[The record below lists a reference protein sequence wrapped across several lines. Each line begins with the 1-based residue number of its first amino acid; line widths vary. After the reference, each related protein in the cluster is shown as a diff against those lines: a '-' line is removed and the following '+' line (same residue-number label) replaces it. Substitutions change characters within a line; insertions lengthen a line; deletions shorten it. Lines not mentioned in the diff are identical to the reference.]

1 MTPEQHS
8 IPPQDTSPAPRP
20 KRRRSM
26 RATTAIAAALMLAG
40 ISGVAGCSAVAAA
53 MQATDSDASDS
64 AESASASATAAST
77 STLWDT
83 SQVHTIDLTYDADD
97 YEVLIAAYLDSGS
110 KEWISADV
118 TIDGTTYQNVG
129 LKLKGNSS
137 LRSLST
143 SEDATLSSANP
154 QDLPWIIRLDKYVD
168 GQNHEGATELVVRGN
183 SSETSLNEALALDL
197 LRESGLATEQATA
210 VRFSADGSDASLR
223 LVIENPDDDWM
234 ERELGDGLLYKAD
247 ASGDYSYRGDDE
259 SSYTDVFDQQGG
271 DDDLTPLISF
281 LQWINES
288 DNDTFAADLDEHL
301 DVQSFATYLAFQEL
315 VQNSDDIDGPGNNS
329 YLYYDPDTTQM
340 TVVNWDLN
348 LAFGASPGGGMG
360 GGFGGGGGEDADT
373 DGAGFGGGMPP
384 GGQDR
389 TTDSDAGTDGGF
401 APGGAGPAG
410 TADDTDDADGTT
422 RAGGNAGGGMGSMGG
437 SNILVERFM
446 DVPEFAALVDAASAS
461 LQDNLV
467 DSGVAQELLDTRTQ
481 TLLDDASDLV
491 DAATIQEESDALSA
505 TLGK

>member
-1 MTPEQHS
+1 
-8 IPPQDTSPAPRP
+8 
-20 KRRRSM
+20 M
-26 RATTAIAAALMLAG
+26 RATTAIAAALVLAG

-53 MQATDSDASDS
+53 MQATNSDGSDTV
-64 AESASASATAAST
+64 ESGSTSSSATTT
-77 STLWDT
+77 SALWDT
-83 SQVHTIDLTYDADD
+83 TQVHTIDLTYDADAYD
-97 YEVLIAAYLDSGS
+97 ALIDAYLDSGS

-154 QDLPWIIRLDKYVD
+154 QDLPWIIRFDKYVD

-223 LVIENPDDDWM
+223 LVIESPDDTWM
-234 ERELGDGLLYKAD
+234 ERELGEGLLYKAD

-259 SSYTDVFDQQGG
+259 SAYTDVFDQQGG
-271 DDDLTPLISF
+271 DDDLTPVISF

-288 DNDTFAADLDEHL
+288 DDDTFAADLDEHL
-301 DVQSFATYLAFQEL
+301 DVQSFATYLAFQDL

-360 GGFGGGGGEDADT
+360 GGAGFGGGDDT

-384 GGQDR
+384 GGQNGPTGD
-389 TTDSDAGTDGGF
+389 DASTDGGF
-401 APGGAGPAG
+401 APGDAGPAG
-410 TADDTDDADGTT
+410 TADGSDGADGTA
-422 RAGGNAGGGMGSMGG
+422 RADGNAGGGG

-461 LQDNLV
+461 LQEKLV
-467 DSGVAQELLDTRTQ
+467 DSGVAQELLETRTQ

-491 DAATIQEESDALSA
+491 DAATIQEESDALSSA
-505 TLGK
+505 LGK

>member
-1 MTPEQHS
+1 
-8 IPPQDTSPAPRP
+8 
-20 KRRRSM
+20 M
-26 RATTAIAAALMLAG
+26 RATTAIAAALVLAG

-53 MQATDSDASDS
+53 IQATDSDASDT
-64 AESASASATAAST
+64 AESGGTSSPATT
-77 STLWDT
+77 MSTLWDT
-83 SQVHTIDLTYDADD
+83 TQVHTIDLTYDADD
-97 YEVLIAAYLDSGS
+97 YDALIDAYLDSGS

-118 TIDGTTYQNVG
+118 TIDGTTYENVG

-143 SEDATLSSANP
+143 SDDATLSSANP

-168 GQNHEGATELVVRGN
+168 GQNHEGSTELVVRGN

-223 LVIENPDDDWM
+223 LVIENPDDTWM

-288 DNDTFAADLDEHL
+288 DDDTFAADLDEHL
-301 DVQSFATYLAFQEL
+301 DVQSFATYLAFQDL

-348 LAFGASPGGGMG
+348 LAFGASPGGGMAG
-360 GGFGGGGGEDADT
+360 GAGFGGGDDT

-389 TTDSDAGTDGGF
+389 PTGDDASTDGGF
-401 APGGAGPAG
+401 APGDAGPAG
-410 TADDTDDADGTT
+410 AADGADGADGTA
-422 RAGGNAGGGMGSMGG
+422 RADGNAGGGMGSMGG

-446 DVPEFAALVDAASAS
+446 EVPEFAAMVDAASAS
-461 LQDNLV
+461 LQEKLV
-467 DSGVAQELLDTRTQ
+467 DSGVAQELLETRTQ

-491 DAATIQEESDALSA
+491 DAATIREESDALSSA
-505 TLGK
+505 LGK